1 MLILNIETQKE
12 NLYARLEGK
21 LTRKETY
28 QLERYVIPYIQKNK
42 IKNFICDCKDLR
54 KIDFFGKHALLKTKV
69 VLKKHGGSFLLCD
82 VKDSIK
88 KELLGYRMRIQ

>member
-1 MLILNIETQKE
+1 MLILNIETQRE
-12 NLYARLEGK
+12 NLYARLEGE

-28 QLERYVIPYIQKNK
+28 QLEHYVIPYIKKNK

-54 KIDFFGKHALLKTKV
+54 KIDLEGKHALLKTKV
-69 VLKKHGGSFLLCD
+69 VLKKQKGTFLLCD
-82 VKDSIK
+82 VKENIK